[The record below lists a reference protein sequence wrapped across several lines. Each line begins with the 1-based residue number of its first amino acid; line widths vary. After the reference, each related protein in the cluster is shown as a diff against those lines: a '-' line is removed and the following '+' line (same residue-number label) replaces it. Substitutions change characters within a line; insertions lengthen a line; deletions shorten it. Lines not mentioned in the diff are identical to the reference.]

1 LYAAY
6 LDFYNTSLT
15 REQMDRVWLWLHDEA
30 NEVEGL
36 VAVSASGDVVGLA
49 HYRHFAR
56 PSSASIDGC
65 LDDLFVDPA
74 VVPHNSVSDR
84 YGHCSPS
91 SGVWSGICG
100 SVDIGRPATSDAP
113 GLWRSRPPRPDDHWT
128 DLQRTADAGRGNA
141 APSAVMTEAV
151 GGPDGLSADLLTIGE
166 LLAVPGL
173 DLVLVAAPAISAV
186 RCAGPTR
193 PSSSLLAST
202 SGGASSS

>member
-1 LYAAY
+1 MYAAY

-15 REQMDRVWLWLHDEA
+15 HEQMDRVWLWLHDEA

-100 SVDIGRPATSDAP
+100 SVRHRP
-113 GLWRSRPPRPDDHWT
+113 SRDKRRAGALEEST
-128 DLQRTADAGRGNA
+128 TTAGR
-141 APSAVMTEAV
+141 SLD
-151 GGPDGLSADLLTIGE
+151 GPPADSG
-166 LLAVPGL
+166 
-173 DLVLVAAPAISAV
+173 
-186 RCAGPTR
+186 RGPW
-193 PSSSLLAST
+193 
-202 SGGASSS
+202 